1 MFDILVEEYT
11 DAGDVRDINQD
22 SIFSVTKYTG
32 QKSAGL
38 FVVADGCGGLFFGE
52 EASKLVV
59 THFNMLWD
67 TKLEK
72 FVETCSSISDDMIFE
87 VLENAI
93 VEINNISI
101 NFGNLTNNKVGTTL
115 SILFVVE
122 DKYYIKNVG
131 DSRIYL
137 ARKGKAEQL
146 TEDQSLIADMV
157 RNKEMT
163 LEEAKNFSKKNVL
176 TMCIGVFDEIK
187 TYTKTGRIKSGDLF
201 LLCSDG
207 LYNYVPENLFYKL
220 MSGDNKGSMADMAR
234 LLRDSIPKGSAR
246 DNVSF
251 ILIKFK

>member
-146 TEDQSLIADMV
+146 TEDQSLIADM
-157 RNKEMT
+157 
-163 LEEAKNFSKKNVL
+163 
-176 TMCIGVFDEIK
+176 
-187 TYTKTGRIKSGDLF
+187 
-201 LLCSDG
+201 
-207 LYNYVPENLFYKL
+207 
-220 MSGDNKGSMADMAR
+220 AR